1 MRLPFTCIFFG
12 FLLLLWRAKNN
23 EFEHCARDRPSCDQA
38 LRHKWLT
45 NVDNL
50 KQKAAEYQKRKLETL
65 ILPTQDS
72 SGWRLS
78 EQIAFVISVFVILGS
93 YTAMITYVFNI
104 GKPSQLLIDFINHYA
119 VSQNI

>member
-1 MRLPFTCIFFG
+1 MEVKKP
-12 FLLLLWRAKNN
+12 

-50 KQKAAEYQKRKLETL
+50 KQKAAEYQEKKLKTL

-104 GKPSQLLIDFINHYA
+104 GKPSQLLIDFINHYT
-119 VSQNI
+119 VSQNIFKKVP

>member
-1 MRLPFTCIFFG
+1 M
-12 FLLLLWRAKNN
+12 AKKPK
-23 EFEHCARDRPSCDQA
+23 FEHCVAFRDRPTCDQA

-50 KQKAAEYQKRKLETL
+50 KQKAAEYQKRKFETL
-65 ILPTQDS
+65 ILPTQEP

-93 YTAMITYVFNI
+93 YTAMITYLFNI

-119 VSQNI
+119 VSLNNPFTKTY

>member
-1 MRLPFTCIFFG
+1 MFTINIYE
-12 FLLLLWRAKNN
+12 WQKNK
-23 EFEHCARDRPSCDQA
+23 FEHCVTFRDRPTCDQA

-50 KQKAAEYQKRKLETL
+50 KQKAAEYQKRKFETL
-65 ILPTQDS
+65 ILPTQEP

-93 YTAMITYVFNI
+93 YTAMITYLFNI

-119 VSQNI
+119 VS